1 MCPVR
6 TKNAKSK
13 TRNSNEWI
21 IIIGSF
27 SMFSSSTLFYIFFWK
42 NVAKIKYNLHHFSR
56 LSHWI
61 VSFRF
66 FSLTLL
72 CWKNIQF
79 FFRFATFELWILL
92 LFKFVWYFSHQHTDN
107 KFEYFFFK
115 LWKYRAH
122 IAHSHTHNKMYR
134 PTSKHKHFSKN
145 NFWKKFAWIFPLLT
159 NLNFLSVSNLN
170 CQLYHQVIL
179 IFKKNN
185 SKLSSCES
193 RNEKNP
199 ISYPLWHFFLNYF
212 RCSAF

>member
-66 FSLTLL
+66 FFSHFTLL
-72 CWKNIQF
+72 KKYTIFFFDSLHLNCEFCCCLSLFDICRTNIQ
-79 FFRFATFELWILL
+79 T
-92 LFKFVWYFSHQHTDN
+92 
-107 KFEYFFFK
+107 
-115 LWKYRAH
+115 
-122 IAHSHTHNKMYR
+122 
-134 PTSKHKHFSKN
+134 
-145 NFWKKFAWIFPLLT
+145 T
-159 NLNFLSVSNLN
+159 NLNIFFSNFEN
-170 CQLYHQVIL
+170 IARIL
-179 IFKKNN
+179 RIHIHTTKCIDQHPNINISARIIF
-185 SKLSSCES
+185 
-193 RNEKNP
+193 EKN
-199 ISYPLWHFFLNYF
+199 LLEYF
-212 RCSAF
+212 RCWQIWIFYPCPTWIVNFIIKWF